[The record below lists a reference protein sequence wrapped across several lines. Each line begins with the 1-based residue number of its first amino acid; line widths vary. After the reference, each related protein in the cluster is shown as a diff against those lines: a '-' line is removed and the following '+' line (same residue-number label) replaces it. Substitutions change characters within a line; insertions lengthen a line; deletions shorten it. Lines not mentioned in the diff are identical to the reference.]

1 MFCVTVSV
9 ETTQNYLNT
18 WLLVLTTS
26 HLEKFGFYFTI
37 KMSYQLIYVVS
48 FYLIQYEV
56 SYFELLLYFPRACHS
71 RSIRMF
77 GLAQSFLPFHLSGL
91 GTSSTLARKPLRL
104 GLSLLLCF
112 EMRILC
118 M

>member
-1 MFCVTVSV
+1 MFCVTVSI

-18 WLLVLTTS
+18 WFLVLMTS

-37 KMSYQLIYVVS
+37 KMSYQLIYVMS

-56 SYFELLLYFPRACHS
+56 SYFELLLYFPRGCHS
-71 RSIRMF
+71 RSICTF
-77 GLAQSFLPFHLSGL
+77 GLAQIFLPFHLSRL

-104 GLSLLLCF
+104 GLALLLCF